1 MCMILLVLLGKVCL
15 AWPPCPSYS
24 YNFSIL
30 CLSEYSKDQLLVK
43 RTHDILFLF
52 LLLLLLGGTIA
63 LFQVLGV
70 GEVAG
75 FPRRD
80 KSWWE
85 AEHITPTLVA
95 LATLPCI
102 VATCLAVTLPLL
114 WTLPNT
120 RFAPVVLCHLIT
132 VASQDLRQ
140 EQLKYKFC
148 LAVLKLSATSKVE
161 LIQATSTNAML
172 M

>member
-1 MCMILLVLLGKVCL
+1 MIFCFFSCYCCCWAVPLHCSKFWVLVRWPGSHGETRAGGKR
-15 AWPPCPSYS
+15 
-24 YNFSIL
+24 SIL
-30 CLSEYSKDQLLVK
+30 HQ
-43 RTHDILFLF
+43 
-52 LLLLLLGGTIA
+52 LLLLLRSYTSYPSCSLVA
-63 LFQVLGV
+63 L
-70 GEVAG
+70 
-75 FPRRD
+75 D
-80 KSWWE
+80 
-85 AEHITPTLVA
+85 A

-102 VATCLAVTLPLL
+102 VATCLAVTLPFL

>member
-1 MCMILLVLLGKVCL
+1 MSPWCSLPFLVIVAVGRYHRIV
-15 AWPPCPSYS
+15 PS
-24 YNFSIL
+24 FG
-30 CLSEYSKDQLLVK
+30 CWWGGRVPTERQELVGSGAYY
-43 RTHDILFLF
+43 TNSCCSCTLTPAISLVP
-52 LLLLLLGGTIA
+52 T
-63 LFQVLGV
+63 
-70 GEVAG
+70 VA
-75 FPRRD
+75 
-80 KSWWE
+80 
-85 AEHITPTLVA
+85 LVA
-95 LATLPCI
+95 FATLPYI
-102 VATCLAVTLPLL
+102 FATCLAVTLPFL